1 MTSIKKEILNSVKE
15 HSDSE
20 GENECCGLILQK
32 DGEQMIHKARNSVEP
47 EFLKTNFAICGK
59 DYLKA
64 ISIGKIIAVY
74 HSHNCDY
81 ISENDK
87 KFSRN
92 SNIPYLIFHKKSNKF
107 SIYDPRDDVS
117 TYIEGEFKI
126 GINDCYTIVKEH
138 YEKKLGILLENYSR
152 DEGWYDKNPDIM
164 IESARKEGLEIVKN
178 ITSISE
184 LKVNDILVT
193 NNKHLCI
200 YLGNGQIIHRRRG
213 RPTEVEPLTSARLK
227 RLTFV
232 ARKKDDTNR

>member
-1 MTSIKKEILNSVKE
+1 MRIDERLLNSIRE
-15 HSDSE
+15 HSNNE
-20 GENECCGLILQK
+20 GENECCGFVLLK
-32 DGEQMIHKARNSVEP
+32 DGKHIIHKAKNSVDP
-47 EFLKTNFAICGK
+47 EFSKTNFAICGR
-59 DYLKA
+59 DYLNA
-64 ISIGKIIAVY
+64 IKLGKIYAIY
-74 HSHNCDY
+74 HSHNYDY

-107 SIYDPRDDVS
+107 SIYDPKDDVL

-152 DEGWYDKNPDIM
+152 DEGWYDKNPKIM
-164 IESARKEGLEIVKN
+164 IESARKEGLEVLEN
-178 ITSISE
+178 IKSTNE
-184 LKVNDILVT
+184 LKVNDILAT
-193 NNKHLCI
+193 DNKHLCI

-213 RPTEVEPLTSARLK
+213 RSTEVEPLTNARLR